1 MKSLP
6 PRTLEERKRII
17 ELVAALCVVAIMLG
31 ISRLETQLFSL
42 SQSLS
47 ENREISSTIA
57 YFALI
62 NVNVILV
69 LALSFLI
76 IRNVAKI
83 LVERKRGILGSKLKT
98 KLVVSLVFFALAPTF
113 LLFYVS
119 ARFVTKSFD
128 EWFSEKVT
136 TAMQQTR
143 EAGAAIYEQDEKRM
157 RSLASIA
164 VSRTEV
170 VNSED
175 VFFKEEG
182 RVGPGRLKG
191 FDKEYGLYAVTLFD
205 VNGTTVWNSRRGYGP
220 EIPEQSSEFVIET
233 FEWFRS
239 ETGLYDRSAV
249 EAEDKQDVVK
259 VIAPIF
265 DPINGELVGAVMTEE
280 KFQTQ
285 ILKSVE
291 KILADFAVLKP
302 GAQLV
307 RMSYLILMVLMTLLI
322 TFSATWMGFYV
333 AKAITGPLQ
342 SLAEATRE
350 VALGNYRINLRPQT
364 DDETGQLVRSFNMMT
379 RDLEKHEV
387 LTMETQATLQRSNTE
402 LERRRQHMEIV
413 LKNITAG
420 VISVDING
428 TITSCNRA
436 AEKLLDIVAT
446 EVNGRQLQE
455 AFGQLFESFWQPII
469 SGLQKRT
476 SFHGHV
482 DVKVGGAETT
492 LVVDAV
498 TIEGEDHSEAGSVVV
513 FEDARE
519 QARAQRVV
527 AWREVARRIAHE
539 IKNPIT
545 PIKLNAQRL
554 LRRFN
559 GRFEGH
565 DREVFENCIE
575 VIIKQVDSLRD
586 LVNEFSKFSR
596 LPKISPRFEDLNS
609 IITEVIS
616 LFSLSYPDV
625 IIEKRLAPNLPL
637 IHLDRDQMIR
647 TFVNLV
653 TNSIASLVKNR
664 PGVITFESYLVKDLN
679 IARVEVS
686 DNGCGIPDE
695 IIGRVME
702 PYFSTKDEGTGL
714 GLAIV
719 NQIVSDHGGYLR
731 LAANKPYGT
740 TVIVEL
746 PIDSKIVGT

>member
-1 MKSLP
+1 M
-6 PRTLEERKRII
+6 EERKRIL
-17 ELVAALCVVAIMLG
+17 ELVAALCIAAIMLAM
-31 ISRLETQLFSL
+31 SRLETRLFSL
-42 SQSLS
+42 SQTLS
-47 ENREISSTIA
+47 EHREISTTIA

-76 IRNVAKI
+76 IRNVVK
-83 LVERKRGILGSKLKT
+83 LLLERKRGILGSKLKT
-98 KLVVSLVFFALAPTF
+98 KLVVSLVFFALAPTL

-136 TAMQQTR
+136 TAMHQTR

-164 VSRTEV
+164 VTRTEV
-170 VNSED
+170 IPADQIFLND
-175 VFFKEEG
+175 QA
-182 RVGPGRLKG
+182 RVAPGRLKG
-191 FDKEYGLYAVTLFD
+191 FDKEYGLSSLTLFS
-205 VNGTTVWNSRRGYGP
+205 VNGTTVWSTRRGYGS
-220 EIPEQSSEFVIET
+220 EIPERTSDFVIET

-239 ETGLYDRSAV
+239 EKGLSDRSAV
-249 EAEDKQDVVK
+249 EAEAKQDVVK
-259 VIAPIF
+259 VIAPVF
-265 DPINGELVGAVMTEE
+265 DPLTGELIGAVLTEE

-302 GAQLV
+302 GAQLI

-322 TFSATWMGFYV
+322 TFSAIWMGFYV

-350 VALGNYRINLRPQT
+350 VALGNYAVNLRPQT

-379 RDLEKHEV
+379 RDLENHQN
-387 LTMETQATLQRSNTE
+387 LTLKAQATLQRSNVE

-428 TITSCNRA
+428 TITSCNRS
-436 AEKLLDIVAT
+436 AEKHLDISGV
-446 EVNGRQLQE
+446 EVTGLSVE
-455 AFGQLFESFWQPII
+455 EGLGPLFESFWQPI
-469 SGLQKRT
+469 SAVLQKR
-476 SFHGHV
+476 SSYHGQV
-482 DVKVGGAETT
+482 DVKVSGADST

-498 TIEGEDHSEAGSVVV
+498 TIEGEDGSEGGCVIV

-519 QARAQRVV
+519 QARAQRVA

-554 LRRFN
+554 LRKFN
-559 GRFEGH
+559 GRFDGD
-565 DREVFENCIE
+565 DREVFENCLEI
-575 VIIKQVDSLRD
+575 IIKQVDSLRD

-596 LPKISPRFEDLNS
+596 LPTVKPIPEDVNEILS
-609 IITEVIS
+609 DVTS
-616 LFSLSYPDV
+616 LFSLSYPEVKLDL
-625 IIEKRLAPNLPL
+625 RLATGLPM
-637 IHLDRDQMIR
+637 IPLDRDQITR

-653 TNSIASLVKNR
+653 TNSVAALVEER
-664 PGVITFESYLVKDLN
+664 PGEIVFQTSLIKELN
-679 IARVEVS
+679 MVRVEIS
-686 DNGCGIPDE
+686 DNGCGIAEEFLD
-695 IIGRVME
+695 RVLE

-731 LAANKPYGT
+731 LVGNKPWGT
-740 TVIVEL
+740 RVVVEL
-746 PIDSKIVGT
+746 PIDTKIAGA